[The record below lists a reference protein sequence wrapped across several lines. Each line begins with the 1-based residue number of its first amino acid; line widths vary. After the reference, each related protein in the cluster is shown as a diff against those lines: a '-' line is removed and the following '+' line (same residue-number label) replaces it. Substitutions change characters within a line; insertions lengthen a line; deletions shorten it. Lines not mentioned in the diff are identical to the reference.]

1 MPLNSLNDGFY
12 CPKIDSHLY
21 YSQTVVNPWVQ
32 IDLRNYYSIK
42 CVRIITRDKSINKNN
57 NYFENVEIRFGNFSG
72 KTSIT
77 SNTLVGSVKSIY
89 FNTIIEICPQINI
102 FAKFL
107 FFQKISSNKTIMI
120 IPEVQILVK

>member
-1 MPLNSLNDGFY
+1 MSLNSLNDGFY

-42 CVRIITRDKSINKNN
+42 CVRIITRDKSVYEY
-57 NYFENVEIRFGNFSG
+57 NYFDNVEIRFGNFSG
-72 KTSIT
+72 ESSIS
-77 SNTLVGSVKSIY
+77 SNTLVGTIKSSD
-89 FNTIIEICPQINI
+89 FNTIIEICPKMNI
-102 FAKFL
+102 FTKFL
-107 FFQKISSNKTIMI
+107 FFQRFSSNSTPLI